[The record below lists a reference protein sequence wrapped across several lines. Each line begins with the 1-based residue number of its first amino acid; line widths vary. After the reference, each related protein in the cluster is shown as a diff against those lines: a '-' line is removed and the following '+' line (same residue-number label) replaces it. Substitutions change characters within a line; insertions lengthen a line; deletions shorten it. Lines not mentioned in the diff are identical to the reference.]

1 MPSAELALLP
11 WPEKRAAMAFA
22 ASMLAWTLS
31 GTGGPLPIPTGGPLP
46 IPPSRG
52 GPGGGWAGAG
62 APPACAVNLQWR
74 VLGFRVY
81 RI

>member
-1 MPSAELALLP
+1 MAVPSAELLLLL

-31 GTGGPLPIPTGGPLP
+31 DTGGPLP

-52 GPGGGWAGAG
+52 GPGGGWARAG
-62 APPACAVNLQWR
+62 APPACAVNLQWQEEM
-74 VLGFRVY
+74 LWTNSSCETW
-81 RI
+81 